1 MKREDGCVYCESV
14 EQATPKSPRT
24 EAKYQSQLKELEAE
38 AAAMREA
45 LETIR
50 NNPLLWKIPRI
61 CGQDKYAG
69 LPPAMRKI
77 DHALFFTAGKDLLDR
92 LQKAEYKLA
101 DHGPKGHNY
110 TNAQYVELRNRLQK
124 AEAVVEAAKSV
135 YAMAVNIGD
144 FRNGNTCQGVDE
156 GQEMANRQL
165 DKLKQALDDLE
176 GQY

>member
-77 DHALFFTAGKDLLDR
+77 DHALFFTAGKELLDR
-92 LQKAEYKLA
+92 LQKAEVVVEVAKDTCEELWG
-101 DHGPKGHNY
+101 HGLI
-110 TNAQYVELRNRLQK
+110 AIEALQK
-124 AEAVVEAAKSV
+124 
-135 YAMAVNIGD
+135 
-144 FRNGNTCQGVDE
+144 
-156 GQEMANRQL
+156 
-165 DKLKQALDDLE
+165 ALDDLE
-176 GQY
+176 GVTGDSE

>member
-1 MKREDGCVYCESV
+1 MKREDGCGYCESV

-50 NNPLLWKIPRI
+50 NNPLLWKIPSI

-77 DHALFFTAGKDLLDR
+77 DHALFFTAGKELLDR
-92 LQKAEYKLA
+92 LQKAEVVVEVAKDTCEELWG
-101 DHGPKGHNY
+101 HGLI
-110 TNAQYVELRNRLQK
+110 AIEALQK
-124 AEAVVEAAKSV
+124 
-135 YAMAVNIGD
+135 
-144 FRNGNTCQGVDE
+144 
-156 GQEMANRQL
+156 
-165 DKLKQALDDLE
+165 ALDDLE
-176 GQY
+176 GVTGDSE

>member
-92 LQKAEYKLA
+92 LQKAEVVVEVAKDTCEELWG
-101 DHGPKGHNY
+101 HGLI
-110 TNAQYVELRNRLQK
+110 AIEALQK
-124 AEAVVEAAKSV
+124 
-135 YAMAVNIGD
+135 
-144 FRNGNTCQGVDE
+144 
-156 GQEMANRQL
+156 
-165 DKLKQALDDLE
+165 ALDDLE
-176 GQY
+176 GVTGDSE

>member
-50 NNPLLWKIPRI
+50 NNPLLWKIPSI

-92 LQKAEYKLA
+92 LQKAEVVVEVAKDTCEELWG
-101 DHGPKGHNY
+101 HGLI
-110 TNAQYVELRNRLQK
+110 AIEALQK
-124 AEAVVEAAKSV
+124 
-135 YAMAVNIGD
+135 
-144 FRNGNTCQGVDE
+144 
-156 GQEMANRQL
+156 
-165 DKLKQALDDLE
+165 ALDDLE
-176 GQY
+176 GVTGDSE